1 MDEKYVHGNHLK
13 LYGLYYEIHKIYDLL
28 IKMKIKLKS
37 SEIHGGVSKTDNYCH
52 IFIDKVEN
60 SNQVSVLK
68 FCKINKSENEEPSSS
83 EVDCHEK
90 SGYDG
95 KCDIITNGPF
105 MSEYFKVGRVRI
117 LTERDSAGEE
127 NRLQWAPLGM
137 NRPNIVTHARANLAT
152 NMKACEDV
160 YVYDIVHDNFLVT
173 GTIPKGYLELD
184 YGFRETI
191 LTENENSKEQSV
203 LTCPMLR
210 SRETNFTTTII
221 SSFAKELPVADVG
234 EEKVVVLEGKSG
246 GGCLLS
252 IGLPEGSK
260 GRALCCTDLEG
271 CLMPPSL
278 HSANNEKLP
287 YKKGLH
293 GPSQGWGLSLALMVL
308 MLLMPQALALP
319 AVIRIG
325 AIFTDDQRDSATELA
340 FKYAVYRINN
350 DKVILPNTTL
360 VFDIQYV
367 PRDDSFH
374 TAKKACKQI
383 TFGVQAIFGPFE
395 PLLGSHIQSIT
406 DALDIPHLEAR
417 LDMEPQ
423 EKEFSINLYPSHQYL
438 NQAYKDMIQF
448 LKWKKVAIVY
458 EEDFGLMKLQEI
470 IRSPP
475 SKSIEIY
482 IRQGHPENYR
492 DILKEVKHKEIYS
505 IIVDTLPEHMN
516 LFLRCLLQLQM
527 NDYRYHYLFTTFDI
541 ETFDLEDFKYNFVN
555 MTAFRLVDTDNG
567 HVKRTLKDME
577 KFQPI
582 GHSILNKSTIIQAEP
597 ALIFDSVNVFAKGL
611 HALERS
617 ATLSLA
623 NLSCESETPWP
634 DGSSLFNYINAVEYD
649 GVTGPIKFTEGKRTN
664 FKLDILK
671 LRMEKL
677 YKVGEWTPE
686 SQINITDHQAFF
698 EGGKPNITLKV
709 ITIEETPFVMIREA
723 HNLTGNSRYEGFCV
737 DLLLYISSMAGF
749 DYEIVLS
756 GDGLYG
762 LIDTETGEW
771 NGLVRGLM
779 DKRADL
785 AVGSMTIN
793 YARESVIDF
802 TKPFMNLGVSI
813 LFKIPTSQP
822 TRLFSFMNP
831 LAVEIWLYVMAA
843 YMLVSFTMFVM
854 ARFSPYEWNNPH
866 PCNDESDIVENQFTL
881 SNSFWFITGTLLR
894 QGSGLNPKAA
904 STRIVGGIWWFFT
917 LIIISSYTA
926 NLAAFLTVERMIT
939 PIESAEDLAEQNE
952 IEYGTLEGGSTM
964 AFFRDSKIETYQKMW
979 RYMESKRPSV
989 FVPTI
994 EEGVQRVL
1002 EGNYAFLMESTMLD
1016 YTIQRNCNLTQIGGL
1031 LNSNSYG
1038 IATPIGSPWRDK
1050 ISLAIL
1056 ELQEKGIIQ
1065 MLYSKWWKNTGD
1077 VCNRDEKNKDS
1088 KANALGVENIG
1099 GVFVVLLCGL
1109 ALAIV
1114 VAILEFCWNSKKNAQ
1129 TDRYSDDENEE
1140 EDDEEPEYDEFG
1152 EKIQKPKVIKAPQSL
1167 CSEMAEELR
1176 FAMRCQGSRQRPALK
1191 RNCTRCTTGT
1201 TYVPASNDMPQA
1213 NGENGLLP
1221 MIEFQKSSVVQ
1232 FDSTSPS

>member
-1 MDEKYVHGNHLK
+1 MTLAHHYISFLWVFTPMVGSHTKKKLILEQLKGFSLRHSSVSPPPCSCLKKRSGVGTLVGTLMSDEGRS
-13 LYGLYYEIHKIYDLL
+13 GCPFTDL
-28 IKMKIKLKS
+28 
-37 SEIHGGVSKTDNYCH
+37 TT
-52 IFIDKVEN
+52 
-60 SNQVSVLK
+60 
-68 FCKINKSENEEPSSS
+68 
-83 EVDCHEK
+83 
-90 SGYDG
+90 
-95 KCDIITNGPF
+95 ITAL
-105 MSEYFKVGRVRI
+105 E
-117 LTERDSAGEE
+117 GEE
-127 NRLQWAPLGM
+127 MA
-137 NRPNIVTHARANLAT
+137 
-152 NMKACEDV
+152 
-160 YVYDIVHDNFLVT
+160 
-173 GTIPKGYLELD
+173 GYQL
-184 YGFRETI
+184 
-191 LTENENSKEQSV
+191 
-203 LTCPMLR
+203 
-210 SRETNFTTTII
+210 
-221 SSFAKELPVADVG
+221 
-234 EEKVVVLEGKSG
+234 
-246 GGCLLS
+246 
-252 IGLPEGSK
+252 
-260 GRALCCTDLEG
+260 
-271 CLMPPSL
+271 
-278 HSANNEKLP
+278 
-287 YKKGLH
+287 
-293 GPSQGWGLSLALMVL
+293 
-308 MLLMPQALALP
+308 
-319 AVIRIG
+319 G
-325 AIFTDDQRDSATELA
+325 AIFTEDQRDSPTELA
-340 FKYAVYRINN
+340 FKYAVYRINS

-383 TFGVQAIFGPFE
+383 TFGVQAIFGPFD

-423 EKEFSINLYPSHQYL
+423 EKEFSINLFPSHLSL

-448 LKWKKVAIVY
+448 LKWKKIAIIY

-475 SKSIEIY
+475 DKSIEIY

-492 DILKEVKHKEIYS
+492 DILKEVKYKEIFS
-505 IIVDTLPEHMN
+505 VIVDTLPENMH

-555 MTAFRLVDTDNG
+555 MTAFRVVDTSNV
-567 HVKRTLKDME
+567 HVRRTLRDME

-582 GHSILNKSTIIQAEP
+582 GHSILNKSTIIKAEP

-617 ATLSLA
+617 ATLSIA
-623 NLSCESETPWP
+623 NLSCESENPWA
-634 DGSSLFNYINAVEYD
+634 DGSSLFNYINAVEYN

-671 LRMEKL
+671 LRMEEL
-677 YKVGEWTPE
+677 YKVGEWTPDG
-686 SQINITDHQAFF
+686 QINITDRQAFF
-698 EGGKPNITLKV
+698 DGGKPNITLKV
-709 ITIEETPFVMIREA
+709 ITIEETPFVMLKEGNNA
-723 HNLTGNSRYEGFCV
+723 TGNGRYVGFCV
-737 DLLLYISSMAGF
+737 DLLRHVSAMAGF

-756 GDGLYG
+756 GDGVYG

-771 NGLVRGLM
+771 NGLVRGLI
-779 DKRADL
+779 DRKADL

-813 LFKIPTSQP
+813 LFKVPQRAP
-822 TRLFSFMNP
+822 HRLFSFMNP
-831 LAVEIWLYVMAA
+831 LAIEIWLYILAA
-843 YMLVSFTMFVM
+843 YVVVSLTIYIV
-854 ARFSPYEWNNPH
+854 ARFSPYEWQNPH
-866 PCNDESDIVENQFTL
+866 PCYDNHEVVENDFTL
-881 SNSFWFITGTLLR
+881 GNSFWFTIGTLMQ
-894 QGSGLNPKAA
+894 QGSDLNPKAA

-939 PIESAEDLAEQNE
+939 PIGNTKAAVDRNIIQSAEDLADQND

-994 EEGVQRVL
+994 EEGVRRVL

-1016 YTIQRNCNLTQIGGL
+1016 YTIQRNCNLTQVGGL

-1056 ELQEKGIIQ
+1056 ELQEKGVIQ

-1077 VCNRDEKNKDS
+1077 VCNRDDKNKDS

-1114 VAILEFCWNSKKNAQ
+1114 VAILEFCWNSRKNAQ
-1129 TDRYSDDENEE
+1129 TDR
-1140 EDDEEPEYDEFG
+1140 
-1152 EKIQKPKVIKAPQSL
+1152 QQSL

-1176 FAMRCQGSRQRPALK
+1176 FAMRCHGSRQRPALK
-1191 RNCTRCTTGT
+1191 RNCSRCTPGT
-1201 TYVPASNDMPQA
+1201 TYVPAATDLPQA
-1213 NGENGLLP
+1213 NGVSALQQLPPPPPSSAAGSVCLHRYHQRHRRHSSRGVGAADPALTPALDSYSLPPDLTPPPPPAPPPPLPFPAVVPSTFGLRRPSIPTLP
-1221 MIEFQKSSVVQ
+1221 LASS
-1232 FDSTSPS
+1232 SSLSSLPPPPSPLSCA